1 MPEPLHPALVHIP
14 IALAML
20 MPLLSVLALLMIRW
34 NLYPARTWGTIV
46 LLQAL
51 LLGSGWIAASAGGR
65 EEDRVEKVV
74 DHDLIEE
81 HEHAAERFLVGAGVV
96 LVISAAG
103 LLSGTVGIAG
113 RVATVVGSV
122 ALLGMSGAV
131 GHSGGELVYKHGAAS
146 AYMEGTAQPELIED
160 GMLEESMD
168 APAEAEPVED
178 FSAPVGVEEE
188 EPYEEDEH

>member
-81 HEHAAERFLVGAGVV
+81 HEHAAGRFLVGAGVV

-103 LLSGTVGIAG
+103 LLSGTAGIAG

-146 AYMEGTAQPELIED
+146 AYIEGAAQPELIED